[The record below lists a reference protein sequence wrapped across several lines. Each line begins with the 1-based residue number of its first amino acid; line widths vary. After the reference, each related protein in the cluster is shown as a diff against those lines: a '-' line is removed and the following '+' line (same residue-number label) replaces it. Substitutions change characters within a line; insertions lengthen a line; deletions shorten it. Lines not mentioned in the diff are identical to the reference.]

1 MKKIIATAALLIT
14 LFVCHSQEAK
24 QAKPLPQGK
33 TFNLDT
39 EKKDKGTTEVLTSNK
54 AIFNGKTYPVYT
66 GKRGGMYIK
75 VMTATGKQYRKYI
88 KQD

>member
-33 TFNLDT
+33 TFNLDID
-39 EKKDKGTTEVLTSNK
+39 KDKESGEVLTTNK
-54 AIFNGKTYPVYT
+54 ATYKGKLYPVYT
-66 GKRGGMYIK
+66 GKRGGIYIK
-75 VMTATGKQYRKYI
+75 LVSDKTGKEYRKYI